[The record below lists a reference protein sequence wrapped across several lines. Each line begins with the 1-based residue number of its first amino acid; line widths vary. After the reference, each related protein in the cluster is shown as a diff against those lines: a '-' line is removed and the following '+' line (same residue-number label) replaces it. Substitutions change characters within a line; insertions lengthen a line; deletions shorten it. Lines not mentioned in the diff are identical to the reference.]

1 MGKVSG
7 AKNEFDESLLPSEQR
22 WENLGLS
29 NDFLF
34 GKVMRDIELC
44 RELIHRI
51 LPDIEISRIRFVE
64 TQKALQD
71 GIDTRGVRFD
81 LYTKSDEEVIDVE
94 MQALNRGYLPKRTRG
109 YHIMLGIDAM
119 NKETMKTYND
129 LPTAFVIF
137 ICPFDPFG
145 RGRHVYTFCN
155 FCCEDRDL
163 ELKDGAVTIFLNAK
177 GTMNDVSLELKAFLD
192 LVLGKTSDDPFVR
205 KLEKA
210 LNEAKKNST
219 WRREYMM
226 LLMRDQ
232 EKIEE
237 GRRAGLAEGRREEK
251 FDTARRLREMGM
263 SYPDIHRAT
272 SLSLDEL
279 RAL

>member
-1 MGKVSG
+1 MD
-7 AKNEFDESLLPSEQR
+7 KNEMVFDESLLPSEQR
-22 WENLGLS
+22 WENLNLS

-34 GKVMRDIELC
+34 GKVMQDLELC

-51 LPDIEISRIRFVE
+51 LPDVEIDRIRFVE
-64 TQKALQD
+64 TQKSLQD

-81 LYTKSDEEVIDVE
+81 LFTKGDAEVIDVE
-94 MQALNRGYLPKRTRG
+94 MQAFNRGYLPRRTRG
-109 YHIMLGIDAM
+109 YHILLGIDAM

-145 RGRHVYTFCN
+145 KGRHVYTFRN
-155 FCCEDRDL
+155 ICCEDKNL
-163 ELKDGAVTIFLNAK
+163 ELNDGAITIFLNAK
-177 GTMNDVSLELKAFLD
+177 GTMDDVSPELRAFLD
-192 LVLGKTSDDPFVR
+192 FVMGKTSDDPFIK

-210 LNEAKKNST
+210 LDAAKKNSR

-226 LLMRDQ
+226 WLMRDQ

-237 GRRAGLAEGRREEK
+237 GRIEGRREG
-251 FDTARRLREMGM
+251 RRSPPRRR
-263 SYPDIHRAT
+263 SR
-272 SLSLDEL
+272 
-279 RAL
+279 R

>member
-1 MGKVSG
+1 MD
-7 AKNEFDESLLPSEQR
+7 KNDERMEFDERFLPSEQR
-22 WENLGLS
+22 WENLDLS

-34 GKVMRDIELC
+34 GKVMQNLELC

-51 LPDIEISRIRFVE
+51 LPDVEIDHIRFVE
-64 TQKALQD
+64 TQKTLQA

-81 LYTKSDEEVIDVE
+81 LYTRGDSEVIDVE

-109 YHIMLGIDAM
+109 YHIPLGIDAM

-129 LPTAFVIF
+129 LPMAFVIF

-145 RGRHVYTFCN
+145 KGRHIYTFRN
-155 FCCEDRDL
+155 FCSEDKDL
-163 ELKDGAVTIFLNAK
+163 ELNDGSVTIFLNAK
-177 GTMNDVSLELKAFLD
+177 GTLDDVSPALRAFLD
-192 LVLGKTSDDPFVR
+192 FLVGKTSDDPFIR

-210 LNEAKKNST
+210 LNEAKKNSS

-237 GRRAGLAEGRREEK
+237 GRIAGRREANFE
-251 FDTARRLREMGM
+251 TARRLRDMGM
-263 SYPDIHRAT
+263 ADPDIHRAT
-272 SLSLDEL
+272 NLSFDEL
-279 RAL
+279 RML